1 MSYRSIL
8 VLCLLAGTAAGG
20 SANAAAPAPWLNAPA
35 AEPMQLAAAP
45 VAALRA
51 CADADLAMVVGRQ
64 GARKGFATQEIR
76 VTNQGAD
83 ACFLAGAPGIQLL
96 PLNASPRTLAIH
108 PDALANVQERAALG
122 VGDSAILLIGA
133 PGSCEAATGTQ
144 RKVNTRLQIDPPGGG
159 KRILNGVHVDT
170 LCGDAA
176 VLHLHVE
183 HKAAPPAAL
192 EQLNAAV
199 TVGSPPGAGETMRYT
214 VTLSN
219 PTGAAITLSPC
230 PTYTESLYVNG
241 VAASSTWMLNCGA
254 SGSQIAANAS
264 VTYEMQLAVPAK
276 MQAGDAKLSWQ
287 LHDGP
292 AVGALT
298 SLR

>member
-1 MSYRSIL
+1 MSYRSN
-8 VLCLLAGTAAGG
+8 VMLCLLAGIAAAG

-35 AEPMQLAAAP
+35 SEPMQLAAAAP
-45 VAALRA
+45 LALRA
-51 CADADLAMVVGRQ
+51 CADADLSIVVGRQ

-83 ACFLAGAPGIQLL
+83 GCFLAGAPGIHLL
-96 PLNASPRTLAIH
+96 PLNAAPRTLAIH
-108 PDALANVQERAALG
+108 PNALANVQERAALG
-122 VGDSAILLIGA
+122 AGDTAILLIGA
-133 PGSCEAATGTQ
+133 PGACEAATGTQ

-159 KRILNGVHVDT
+159 KRILEGAHIDT

-183 HKAAPPAAL
+183 RRPAPAGAL
-192 EQLNAAV
+192 EQLTAAV
-199 TVGSPPGAGETMRYT
+199 SVGSPAAGGDTMRYT

-219 PTGAAITLSPC
+219 PTGAAIALSPC
-230 PTYTESLYVNG
+230 PTYTESLYANG

-254 SGSQIAANAS
+254 SGNQIAANAS

-276 MQAGDAKLSWQ
+276 LQAGDAKLSWQ
-287 LHDGP
+287 LHNGP
-292 AVGALT
+292 AVGSLT